1 MTVSVIAATRASA
14 LISAAAGG
22 DRPAFGRAYQAIL
35 EPELDVAAVGLLFQF
50 IRAAY
55 GELAQSEAA
64 EAEPVEGEPVEGEP
78 VEGEPVE
85 GEPVEGEPVEGEPVE
100 GEPVEGEPVEG
111 ERTEDDLGADTVDR
125 VHRLSL
131 LAYAS
136 CSELMDVNLV
146 VLEHVFRSVL
156 SVSDYLASVDGYT
169 VALYLAVLAGGL
181 YRAGQDG
188 FLPLNS
194 AVAILTEAELAVAE
208 SGDAR

>member
-64 EAEPVEGEPVEGEP
+64 EAEP